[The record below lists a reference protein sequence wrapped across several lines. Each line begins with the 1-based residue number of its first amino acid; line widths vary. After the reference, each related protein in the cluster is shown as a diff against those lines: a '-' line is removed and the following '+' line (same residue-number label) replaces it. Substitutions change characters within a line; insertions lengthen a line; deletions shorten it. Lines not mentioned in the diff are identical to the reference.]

1 MRFEVF
7 TVVLMR
13 FKCHGMLRIF
23 DWKIVINIGK
33 QDLNT

>member
-7 TVVLMR
+7 TVVLM
-13 FKCHGMLRIF
+13 KVQVSWDVMPF

-33 QDLNT
+33 QDLKT